1 VSTDPPFPSIAIV
14 GLGLIGGSIALGV
27 RERWPESRV
36 FGVDSEAVLAHALG
50 GGAIERG
57 FANIAAVPH
66 ASLVVLAAPVRQNIE
81 LLQEIGRAGGVVSA
95 SAMSDRERPDEP
107 ELAGRTASR
116 SVPADSAE
124 RDARRRSEP
133 AHPRTLITDV
143 GGTKR
148 DIVSAA
154 RALSPNTT
162 FVGGHPLGGGERGGF
177 AFARPDLFAGRPW
190 IFTPDGDDAME
201 AVERLSRFVTGL
213 GARPCILSAEEHDRV
228 MAYVSHL
235 PQLVASALMEAVG
248 AAAGIDGLRMA
259 GRGLVDTTRLASS
272 PADVWRDICLTN
284 ADAVG
289 DALDCLI
296 ARLTQLRGDL
306 RHGEAIEAI
315 FSAAAKWRAELMKDN
330 H

>member
-1 VSTDPPFPSIAIV
+1 M
-14 GLGLIGGSIALGV
+14 
-27 RERWPESRV
+27 

-81 LLQEIGRAGGVVSA
+81 LLHEMSRVGRVLV
-95 SAMSDRERPDEP
+95 D
-107 ELAGRTASR
+107 
-116 SVPADSAE
+116 PAN
-124 RDARRRSEP
+124 
-133 AHPRTLITDV
+133 PRTLLTDV

-154 RALSPNTT
+154 RALSPGTT

-190 IFTPDGDDAME
+190 IFTPDGDDSTE

-235 PQLVASALMEAVG
+235 TQLVASALMEAVG